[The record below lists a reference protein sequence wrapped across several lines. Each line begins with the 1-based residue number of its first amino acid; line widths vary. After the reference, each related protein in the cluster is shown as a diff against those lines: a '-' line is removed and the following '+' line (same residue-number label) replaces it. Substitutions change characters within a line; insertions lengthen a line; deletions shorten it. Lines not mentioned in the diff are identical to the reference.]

1 MHKFTHSRRNA
12 LFSLAFILSGCSSLN
27 NHVRE
32 LPTPSAVEELNERLL
47 WVDGYHV
54 TMYSPSGTG
63 PFPLIV
69 LNHGHDGISY
79 PMSWEQPRWRPSLIA
94 REFVRRGY
102 AVAVPMRSGY
112 AKSGS
117 RPVGHFLIQHADV
130 IDVLKSLR
138 LIPTLD
144 MSRVVIVGQ
153 SLGGAVTMMLA
164 TRKTDIAGLKG
175 VINFAGAMGP
185 NIPFDAVLRALS
197 RPENVPALWIYGD
210 TDHATSPTYLQ
221 VMEDAYL
228 SNGASLRVTHISLKK
243 STNDHYMISMKDRF
257 PLFMPD
263 VDAFLG
269 ELGLP
274 SVPIADLE
282 P

>member
-1 MHKFTHSRRNA
+1 MASFAHCK
-12 LFSLAFILSGCSSLN
+12 G
-27 NHVRE
+27 V
-32 LPTPSAVEELNERLL
+32 
-47 WVDGYHV
+47 
-54 TMYSPSGTG
+54 
-63 PFPLIV
+63 
-69 LNHGHDGISY
+69 
-79 PMSWEQPRWRPSLIA
+79 
-94 REFVRRGY
+94 VRRGY
-102 AVAVPMRSGY
+102 AVAVPMRNGY

-130 IDVLKSLR
+130 IDVLKSLHHV
-138 LIPTLD
+138 PTLD
-144 MSRVVIVGQ
+144 MSRVVLVGQ

-164 TRKTDIAGLKG
+164 SRKGDIAGLKG

-185 NIPFDAVLRALS
+185 NIPFDAVLRAVS

-210 TDHATSPTYLQ
+210 TDHATSPAYLR
-221 VMEDAYL
+221 VMEEAYL
-228 SNGASLRVTHISLKK
+228 SNAAPLRVTRISLKK

-274 SVPIADLE
+274 NVPLADLE

>member
-12 LFSLAFILSGCSSLN
+12 LFLIALLLGGCSSLKN
-27 NHVRE
+27 QVRE
-32 LPTPSAVEELNERLL
+32 LPAPSAVVELNERLL
-47 WVDGYHV
+47 SVGGYLV
-54 TMYSPSGTG
+54 TMYSPSAAG
-63 PFPLIV
+63 PYPLIV

-79 PMSWEQPRWRPSLIA
+79 PQSWDQPRWRPALIA
-94 REFVRRGY
+94 KEFVRRGY
-102 AVAVPMRSGY
+102 AVAVPMRNGY
-112 AKSGS
+112 ARSGP
-117 RPVGHFLIQHADV
+117 RPAGHFLIQHAD
-130 IDVLKSLR
+130 IIEVLNL
-138 LIPTLD
+138 LHHDPTLD
-144 MSRVVIVGQ
+144 MSRLVLVGQ
-153 SLGGAVTMMLA
+153 SLGGAVSMMLA
-164 TRKTDIAGLKG
+164 SRKGDIAGLKG

-185 NIPFDAVLRALS
+185 NIPFDAVLRAVS

-210 TDHATSPTYLQ
+210 TDHATSPAYLQ
-221 VMEDAYL
+221 VMEEAYL
-228 SNGASLRVTHISLKK
+228 SNAAPLRVTRISLKK

-274 SVPIADLE
+274 NVPLADLE

>member
-12 LFSLAFILSGCSSLN
+12 LFSVAFLLGGCTSIK

-32 LPTPSAVEELNERLL
+32 LPTPSSVEELNERLL
-47 WVDGYHV
+47 LVDGYYV
-54 TMYSPSGTG
+54 TMYSPSGAG

-79 PMSWEQPRWRPSLIA
+79 PMSWDQPRWRPSLIA

-130 IDVLKSLR
+130 IDVLKSLHHV
-138 LIPTLD
+138 PTLD
-144 MSRVVIVGQ
+144 MSRVVLVGQ

-164 TRKTDIAGLKG
+164 SRKGDIAGLKG

-185 NIPFDAVLRALS
+185 NIPFDAVLRAVS

-210 TDHATSPTYLQ
+210 TDHATSPAYLR
-221 VMEDAYL
+221 VMEEAYL
-228 SNGASLRVTHISLKK
+228 SNAAPLRVTRISLKK

-274 SVPIADLE
+274 NVPLADLE